1 MTEARPPA
9 RSAAI
14 GLFVGA
20 FRGVVIAGVLVAA
33 ATLRVVTS
41 GEREIAA
48 STDGLRA
55 GDPHAAT
62 EHARRAAGWYA
73 PGAPHVRVA
82 YDRLIALAT
91 TAEGLGDREAS
102 LFAWRSVRTAA
113 IETRWIVTPHEG
125 DLDRANRAIARLE
138 AAAPRPPGTRNEPP
152 ASVEREQLEA
162 LSRDEAPRT
171 PWVLALVLA
180 AAAWISGA
188 VLVVRR
194 GITAGGQVSWGR
206 ATPGFAITIA
216 GVALWLLAI
225 WRA

>member
-1 MTEARPPA
+1 MTEARPTG
-9 RSAAI
+9 RSTAIAAF
-14 GLFVGA
+14 LGA
-20 FRGVVIAGVLVAA
+20 FRGLALTGLLLGA
-33 ATLRVVTS
+33 ATLRVVSS

-102 LFAWRSVRTAA
+102 LYAWRAVRTAP
-113 IETRWIVTPHEG
+113 IEPRWIVTPHAG
-125 DLDRANRAIARLE
+125 DLERANLAIARLE

-152 ASVEREQLEA
+152 ATIAREQLEA
-162 LSRDEAPRT
+162 LDRDEAPRT
-171 PWVLALVLA
+171 PWVVALVLA
-180 AAAWISGA
+180 AAAWITGS

-194 GITAGGQVSWGR
+194 GITAGGQISWAR
-206 ATPGFAITIA
+206 ALPGLVVTAAGIT
-216 GVALWLLAI
+216 VWLLAI

>member
-1 MTEARPPA
+1 VTGASPPA
-9 RSAAI
+9 RSLAAAT
-14 GLFVGA
+14 LFGA
-20 FRGVVIAGVLVAA
+20 FRGLAIAGLLLAA
-33 ATLRVVTS
+33 STARVVSS

-102 LFAWRSVRTAA
+102 LYAWRAVRTAA
-113 IETRWIVTPHEG
+113 IETRWLVTPHAD
-125 DLDRANRAIARLE
+125 DLARANLAIARLE

-152 ASVEREQLEA
+152 AAVEREALEA

-171 PWVLALVLA
+171 PWVVALVLA
-180 AAAWISGA
+180 AAAWITGA

-194 GITAGGQVSWGR
+194 GITAGGQVSWSR
-206 ATPGFAITIA
+206 AMPGILITAA

>member
-1 MTEARPPA
+1 VTEASPPA
-9 RSAAI
+9 RSPAIAAFLNI
-14 GLFVGA
+14 FRALALTGLLLG
-20 FRGVVIAGVLVAA
+20 A

-113 IETRWIVTPHEG
+113 IETRWIVTPHAE
-125 DLDRANRAIARLE
+125 DLARANAAIARLE

-171 PWVLALVLA
+171 PWVITLVLA
-180 AAAWISGA
+180 AAAWITGSI
-188 VLVVRR
+188 LVVRR

-206 ATPGFAITIA
+206 AMPGIVITA
-216 GVALWLLAI
+216 TGVALWLLAI

>member
-1 MTEARPPA
+1 MTEARSPP

-14 GLFVGA
+14 AVFLGA
-20 FRGVVIAGVLVAA
+20 FRGLVIAGVLVAA
-33 ATLRVVTS
+33 ATLRVITS

-55 GDPHAAT
+55 SDPHAAT

-113 IETRWIVTPHEG
+113 IETRWIVTPHAE
-125 DLDRANRAIARLE
+125 DLERANAAIARLE

-171 PWVLALVLA
+171 PWVIALVVA
-180 AAAWISGA
+180 AVAWISGSI
-188 VLVVRR
+188 LVVRR

-206 ATPGFAITIA
+206 ATPGIAITLT